1 MANSHYSSGLGFIH
15 VSQHQASVSSGSSSP
30 NSHSSTPVGDVR
42 PYGGEHCSV
51 GAKVPRLDS
60 QKLMSRLR
68 AKEASL
74 RHKSHRLEQKE
85 AIIKELRRDIRRLS
99 NTVVLLRRDV
109 DFWKLGCSH
118 GEVWRDRYAMLEDTI
133 LPKPA
138 NPLAMNM
145 DTGGANIP
153 LN

>member
-1 MANSHYSSGLGFIH
+1 MANPQYSFGLGFIH

-30 NSHSSTPVGDVR
+30 NSHSSGPVGDVR
-42 PYGGEHCSV
+42 PYGGEHCSL
-51 GAKVPRLDS
+51 GAKAPRLDS

-74 RHKSHRLEQKE
+74 LQKSHRLEQKE

-109 DFWKLGCSH
+109 EFWKLGCSH
-118 GEVWRDRYAMLEDTI
+118 AEVWRDRYAVLEDTI

-138 NPLAMNM
+138 NPLVVNM
-145 DTGGANIP
+145 DTGGTSVP